1 MSGDEKDSREVG
13 SKELEDQKKLEDNE
27 KSEDSKKSEDKEN
40 SESSSDSS
48 KSESDKELS
57 TSSDKGSTAED
68 ETAGSANLP
77 ANSESADVQDE
88 VDEEEPAMTFLQH
101 MDELRRRFIRI
112 FIACGVGFLACYSF
126 AKPLFALLMAP
137 LVAVLPEHST
147 LIFTSLP
154 EGFITYLKV
163 SFVAGLFLVSP
174 YIFSQIWGFIAP
186 GLYEH
191 ERKWMIPLAFLSA
204 FFFVGGAL
212 FGYYVVFPFGCEFFM
227 GFADDFIRPMPTLSE
242 YLSFS
247 LKLLFAFGVIF
258 ELPLFIFFLARLGL
272 VTHTWLRK
280 KRKYAILIAFICSAI
295 LTPPDVI
302 TQTLMAIPLLLLY
315 EIGIWISYFFGK
327 KGGRLEANANAK
339 KDGEDPDDSDPD
351 GGGDGGVSADSKD
364 SDENNKKSESS
375 AETAVKKSADDSED
389 AKKKSEKNN
398 SDYDEDMIEM

>member
-1 MSGDEKDSREVG
+1 MSGDEKESREVG
-13 SKELEDQKKLEDNE
+13 SEELEDQKKLEENS
-27 KSEDSKKSEDKEN
+27 KSEADDT
-40 SESSSDSS
+40 SESSSDNSES
-48 KSESDKELS
+48 ESESD
-57 TSSDKGSTAED
+57 TSSNSDD
-68 ETAGSANLP
+68 DSAVEGDVE
-77 ANSESADVQDE
+77 ESADLPAVSEESGEDGE
-88 VDEEEPAMTFLQH
+88 TDDDEEEPAMTFLQH

-126 AKPLFALLMAP
+126 AKPLFSLLMAP

-154 EGFITYLKV
+154 EGFVTYLKV
-163 SFVAGLFLVSP
+163 SFVAGIFLVSP

-186 GLYEH
+186 GLYDH

-227 GFADDFIRPMPTLSE
+227 GFADEFIRPMPTLRE

-258 ELPLFIFFLARLGL
+258 ELPLFIFFLSRLGL
-272 VTHTWLRK
+272 VTHTWLRE
-280 KRKYAILIAFICSAI
+280 KRKYAILVAFICSAI

-302 TQTLMAIPLLLLY
+302 TQTLMAIPLVLLY
-315 EIGIWISYFFGK
+315 EIGIWTSYFFGK

-339 KDGEDPDDSDPD
+339 AAGEDPKDSGPDDD
-351 GGGDGGVSADSKD
+351 GGNGGAPAPSSEAEADKTVDAIENEKKQSKKD
-364 SDENNKKSESS
+364 N
-375 AETAVKKSADDSED
+375 DD
-389 AKKKSEKNN
+389 NPG
-398 SDYDEDMIEM
+398 YDEDMIEM

>member
-1 MSGDEKDSREVG
+1 MSGDEKESREV
-13 SKELEDQKKLEDNE
+13 SSEEPEDQKKLEDTETSEGRE
-27 KSEDSKKSEDKEN
+27 KI
-40 SESSSDSS
+40 ESSSDG
-48 KSESDKELS
+48 SESE
-57 TSSDKGSTAED
+57 
-68 ETAGSANLP
+68 
-77 ANSESADVQDE
+77 SESATSSSSAEDSAVDGEDVDSTDLPAESKDSDE
-88 VDEEEPAMTFLQH
+88 QGEADEGDEDEPAMTFLQH

-126 AKPLFALLMAP
+126 AKPLFSLLMAP

-154 EGFITYLKV
+154 EGFVTYLKV
-163 SFVAGLFLVSP
+163 SFVAGIFLVSP

-204 FFFVGGAL
+204 CFFVGGAL

-227 GFADDFIRPMPTLSE
+227 GFADEFIRPMPTLRE

-272 VTHTWLRK
+272 VTHTWLRE
-280 KRKYAILIAFICSAI
+280 KRKYAILVAFICSAI

-302 TQTLMAIPLLLLY
+302 TQTLMAIPLILLY
-315 EIGIWISYFFGK
+315 EIGIWTSYFFGK

-339 KDGEDPDDSDPD
+339 AAGKDPKDSGPDDD
-351 GGGDGGVSADSKD
+351 GGNGGATASSSSDVEADKTVDGPENEKKQSKKD
-364 SDENNKKSESS
+364 SD
-375 AETAVKKSADDSED
+375 D
-389 AKKKSEKNN
+389 KNPG
-398 SDYDEDMIEM
+398 YDEDMIEM